1 MVFDGKISCP
11 FGSGITPDCEEFVI
25 GFKAAIIW
33 FLIACLAVV
42 NGLLREQLLA
52 PKLGMAV
59 ALPLSGLSLSVI
71 VFAVTYWL
79 FFLIRGGN
87 ASTYLLL
94 GLQWV
99 LMTLAFE
106 FLFGHYVAGKSWATL
121 RAGLNPLTGDLFSLV
136 LVVSL
141 LSPSVVAR
149 MKGEI

>member
-1 MVFDGKISCP
+1 MISL
-11 FGSGITPDCEEFVI
+11 
-25 GFKAAIIW
+25 KAAAIW
-33 FLIACLAVV
+33 FLIACLAVA
-42 NGLLREQLLA
+42 NGLLREQVLA
-52 PKLGMAV
+52 PKLGMTA
-59 ALPLSGLSLSVI
+59 ALPLSGISLSII

-79 FFLIRGGN
+79 FFLIRGGD

-121 RAGLNPLTGDLFSLV
+121 RAGLHPLTGDLFSLV

-149 MKGEI
+149 IRGAI